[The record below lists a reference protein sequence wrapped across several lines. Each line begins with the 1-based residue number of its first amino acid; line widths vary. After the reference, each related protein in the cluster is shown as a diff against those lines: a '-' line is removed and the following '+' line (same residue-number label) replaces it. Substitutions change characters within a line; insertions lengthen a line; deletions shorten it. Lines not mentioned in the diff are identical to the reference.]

1 MFILRSLLLPCQRRC
16 LSEYTHDLSVIPW
29 LFYYSSDSPSKGS
42 NLSHQGP
49 ALLTSSNPSYLLKT
63 PSPNAGTLGVRIQH
77 IWAGHG
83 YAVHSRMA
91 LVCVLPGVQ
100 PSSRAPT
107 GGTVSPHRGVTC
119 FCTWDPQPRFSHP
132 QTCRLLRSP
141 RRLSSSPALAR
152 TGPIFKAHLKPHLLQ
167 STFSNLW
174 FTLVI
179 SFHEPFQLDVHACQ
193 AASVL
198 SDSLRAYP
206 WDRIGS
212 SVHGILQARILEWGA
227 LPSSRGSSR
236 PRDWVRV
243 SYISCVDRGGSSP
256 LAPPLQL

>member
-1 MFILRSLLLPCQRRC
+1 MTSQWSLDSFITVVTLLPKALTCHTRA
-16 LSEYTHDLSVIPW
+16 LPFWLHLTPVISW
-29 LFYYSSDSPSKGS
+29 RLHLQMLGRWESGFSTFGQDTDMQS
-42 NLSHQGP
+42 
-49 ALLTSSNPSYLLKT
+49 T
-63 PSPNAGTLGVRIQH
+63 AGL
-77 IWAGHG
+77 
-83 YAVHSRMA
+83 A

-212 SVHGILQARILEWGA
+212 SIHGILQARILEWGA